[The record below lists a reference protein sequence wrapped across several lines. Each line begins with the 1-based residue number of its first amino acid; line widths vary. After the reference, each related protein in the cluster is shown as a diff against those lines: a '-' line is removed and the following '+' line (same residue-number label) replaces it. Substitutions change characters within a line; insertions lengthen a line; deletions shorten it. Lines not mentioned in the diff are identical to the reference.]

1 MHLRLDSCFRVVLPQ
16 NAIAYRTGYI
26 RTRDM
31 IRAGVAL
38 NVTGDVPVTLWMSN
52 IMPVVLGIPTGLP
65 NWAALNPW

>member
-1 MHLRLDSCFRVVLPQ
+1 
-16 NAIAYRTGYI
+16 
-26 RTRDM
+26 M

-38 NVTGDVPVTLWMSN
+38 NVTGDVPVTLWRSN